1 MGYEWPR
8 TASRAARRGRSRYRR
23 LLPAIGFAA
32 LVLAFAWASGLI
44 RFAAAI
50 PSTVVDTETRT
61 DAIVVLTG
69 GSERLATGVSLLAR
83 GLAQRVFVSGVHP
96 DVDAGEMLK
105 AVGEGRAEL
114 IGRIDAG
121 HGARDTA
128 GNASETAAW
137 LQDHGYRSL
146 RLVTASY
153 HMPRSLLEFS
163 RALPDA
169 TIVPHPVFPG
179 HVMRRWWLWPGS
191 AALIIGEYHKFL
203 WSWLRLEVVHIAQAP
218 LRPADGMPA

>member
-1 MGYEWPR
+1 MGYERQR
-8 TASRAARRGRSRYRR
+8 TAGRGAGRCRSRYRR
-23 LLPAIGFAA
+23 LLPAAGLTA
-32 LVLAFAWASGLI
+32 LVVAFTWASGLI
-44 RFAAAI
+44 RFADAI
-50 PSTVVDTETRT
+50 PSSVVDTETPT

-83 GLAQRVFVSGVHP
+83 GLAERVFVSGVHP
-96 DVDAGEMLK
+96 DVDAAEMLK

-128 GNASETAAW
+128 GNATETAAW
-137 LQDHGYRSL
+137 LQDHGYQSL
-146 RLVTASY
+146 RWVTACY

-203 WSWLRLEVVHIAQAP
+203 WSWLRLEVVHVAGA
-218 LRPADGMPA
+218 RPAAEGTPA

>member
-1 MGYEWPR
+1 MGYERQR
-8 TASRAARRGRSRYRR
+8 TAGRGAGRCRSRYRR
-23 LLPAIGFAA
+23 LLPAAGLTA
-32 LVLAFAWASGLI
+32 LVVAFTWASGLI
-44 RFAAAI
+44 RFADAI
-50 PSTVVDTETRT
+50 PSSVVDTETPT

-83 GLAQRVFVSGVHP
+83 GLAERVFVSGVHP
-96 DVDAGEMLK
+96 DVDAAEMLK

-128 GNASETAAW
+128 GNATETAAW
-137 LQDHGYRSL
+137 LQDHGYQSL

-203 WSWLRLEVVHIAQAP
+203 WSWLRLEVVHVAGA
-218 LRPADGMPA
+218 RPAAEGTPA

>member
-1 MGYEWPR
+1 MGYSRLR
-8 TASRAARRGRSRYRR
+8 TADAAAGRGRSRYRR
-23 LLPAIGFAA
+23 LLPAASFAA
-32 LVLAFAWASGLI
+32 LVVALAWASGLM

-50 PSTVVDTETRT
+50 PSAVVDTQTPT

-83 GLAQRVFVSGVHP
+83 GLAQRLFVSGVHP
-96 DVDAGEMLK
+96 DVDATEMLT

-114 IGRIDAG
+114 VARIDAG

-128 GNASETAAW
+128 GNASETALW

-153 HMPRSLLEFS
+153 HMPRSLLEFG

-179 HVMRRWWLWPGS
+179 HVMRRWWVWPGS

-203 WSWLRLEVVHIAQAP
+203 WSWLRLEVVHRAEAP
-218 LRPADGMPA
+218 RRAAESRAA